1 VNDSGPGGAPP
12 GWYPDPWGA
21 AAWRWWDGS
30 GWTAYASSPPA
41 PTPSTGQGP
50 AGAYPY
56 SGYSP
61 VGPPP
66 PSVHDRFAAEQRAVP
81 WGKLAFSGYLLI
93 VGLGLLTAWQEGSW
107 LRHVFHIVRTQTT
120 FGPGYTDFH
129 QSAALTATIWVTI
142 AAEAAVYVAL
152 LIWQYRA
159 AKTAQLLRLPASLSP
174 GLGVGGWFI
183 PVVNFWFPY
192 QAIRDCL
199 PPGDDGRRVVFRMW
213 MSFIAVLASDIIT
226 TVLALAGT
234 AAAFA
239 FAATTLVAGV
249 SFAVHGARSVRLI
262 AESHRRLVRPD
273 RPDAL
278 GG

>member
-1 VNDSGPGGAPP
+1 MDDSERGGALP
-12 GWYPDPWGA
+12 GWYPDPSGA
-21 AAWRWWDGS
+21 AAWRWWDGHT
-30 GWTAYASSPPA
+30 WTGYAAPSPTGPA
-41 PTPSTGQGP
+41 AAGQLGRPTPHG
-50 AGAYPY
+50 
-56 SGYSP
+56 
-61 VGPPP
+61 V
-66 PSVHDRFAAEQRAVP
+66 PSVGDRFAAEQRAVP
-81 WGKLAFSGYLLI
+81 WGKRAFAGYLVI

-120 FGPGYTDFH
+120 FGSGYADFH
-129 QSAALTATIWVTI
+129 QSAALTATIWLTI

-159 AKTAQLLRLPASLSP
+159 AKTAQLLRLPAALSP

-226 TVLALAGT
+226 TVLAFAGT

-239 FAATTLVAGV
+239 FAAVTLGACV
-249 SFAVHGARSVRLI
+249 SFAAQGARSVQLI
-262 AESHRRLVRPD
+262 GESHRRLVQPD
-273 RPDAL
+273 RPDTV

>member
-1 VNDSGPGGAPP
+1 MDDSRPGGAPP

-30 GWTAYASSPPA
+30 GWTGYASSPPV
-41 PTPSTGQGP
+41 PTPPTGQGP

-56 SGYSP
+56 PGYSP

-81 WGKLAFSGYLLI
+81 WRKRAFFGYLLI
-93 VGLGLLTAWQEGSW
+93 VGLGQLTAWQEGSW
-107 LRHVFHIVRTQTT
+107 LRHVFHVVRTQTT
-120 FGPGYTDFH
+120 FGSGYTDFH
-129 QSAALTATIWVTI
+129 QSAALTATIWLTI
-142 AAEAAVYVAL
+142 GAEAAVYVAL

-159 AKTAQLLRLPASLSP
+159 AKTAQLLRLPAALSP

-234 AAAFA
+234 TAAFA
-239 FAATTLVAGV
+239 FAAITLGAWV